1 MIFVLM
7 AAHDTSTIT
16 LTTMAY
22 YMAKHPEWQAAAR
35 EQSRELPPEISY
47 DTLDRFTVLDAIM
60 KESLRLNAPVP
71 GLPRRA
77 VQDTEICGHFI
88 PKGTYVS
95 AIGMVSHHDPAL
107 WTDPERFDPDRFS
120 PERAEDRVHRFA
132 WMPFGGGVH
141 KCIGLYFGRWRS
153 RRSCTTCCC
162 GTSGRCPRTTCGSST
177 TRRCRSPRITYPSGC
192 DRCGDRDDDLRQP
205 ICSP

>member
-1 MIFVLM
+1 
-7 AAHDTSTIT
+7 
-16 LTTMAY
+16 
-22 YMAKHPEWQAAAR
+22 
-35 EQSRELPPEISY
+35 
-47 DTLDRFTVLDAIM
+47 M

-141 KCIGLYFGRWRS
+141 KCIGLYFGQMEIKTIMHNLLLRYEWSVPEDYVWKLDNSTLPIPKDHLPVRMRPLRGS
-153 RRSCTTCCC
+153 R
-162 GTSGRCPRTTCGSST
+162 
-177 TRRCRSPRITYPSGC
+177 
-192 DRCGDRDDDLRQP
+192 
-205 ICSP
+205 